1 MASRNE
7 FLTDMCYTLVAT
19 NIPFNKL
26 QSTPFKNFLQKYVNQ
41 NIPDESRLRKNYLKI
56 CFESTLKKIREK
68 LTNNFIYIMVYETT
82 DSRGLYICS
91 LIVGILHPEIMPT
104 SFLISCKELKK
115 TNYETVSRFVNDSL
129 MEFFGDTLFQEKILL
144 FISDAAPYMIKTG
157 GALKIFYS
165 NMIHITCLAHDLN
178 RVVEKVRHFPGK
190 FKELVS
196 NIEDDAQSVQ
206 KVKSIL
212 NTTPIISDL
221 TFIRSHLSELPNS
234 ITKLEKQNSTLN
246 YQINV
251 VETVRDGLKTIENE
265 KGQILYEKFKSVF
278 DKNPGYNILKL
289 YNNSINGKDVDL
301 KEEPAIISCY
311 KQCPITSVDVEQFET
326 NVICTA
332 PEPFLYENVYV
343 TSHKGACRAD
353 AFSPDGQLIGTG
365 SSDASI
371 KA

>member
-1 MASRNE
+1 
-7 FLTDMCYTLVAT
+7 
-19 NIPFNKL
+19 
-26 QSTPFKNFLQKYVNQ
+26 
-41 NIPDESRLRKNYLKI
+41 
-56 CFESTLKKIREK
+56 
-68 LTNNFIYIMVYETT
+68 MVDETT

-104 SFLISCKELKK
+104 SYLISCKELKK

-129 MEFFGDTLFQEKILL
+129 MEFFGDTLFQDKILL

-165 NMIHITCLAHDLN
+165 NMIHITCVAHGLN
-178 RVVEKVRHFPGK
+178 RVAEKVRDIFPGINKLVNNGKKMFLKAPHRITAYKNFMDCRLPPEPVITRWGTWLEAALFYSENFSK

-212 NTTPIISDL
+212 STTSIISDL

-251 VETVRDGLKTIENE
+251 VETVRDGLKTIEN
-265 KGQILYEKFKSVF
+265 
-278 DKNPGYNILKL
+278 
-289 YNNSINGKDVDL
+289 
-301 KEEPAIISCY
+301 
-311 KQCPITSVDVEQFET
+311 
-326 NVICTA
+326 
-332 PEPFLYENVYV
+332 
-343 TSHKGACRAD
+343 
-353 AFSPDGQLIGTG
+353 
-365 SSDASI
+365 
-371 KA
+371 